1 MRTIPLIYSIIKER
15 KLLTGK
21 PTLSSGKLSIS
32 DNVPAIGLDAL
43 KSKKERGK
51 VFVVDIES
59 LNQKTFN
66 PSFMEYCKTPGNEL
80 WVIESLNRAD
90 DVFDA
95 FLGNADKI
103 VFPYDDLRNE
113 SELDKIL
120 DISDNC
126 IPLLFVGDPR
136 RNQPDIKQK
145 ITEFTSKGFVNIMVA
160 DLDGSISDETWE
172 SLLDL
177 CGGLI
182 SYSPCRQIGEM
193 ARILAEDVF
202 QLTVQ

>member
-1 MRTIPLIYSIIKER
+1 MRTIPLIYAIIEER

-21 PTLSSGKLSIS
+21 PTVSSGRLSIS
-32 DNVPAIGLDAL
+32 DNVPAIGLEAL

-59 LNQKTFN
+59 LNHKMFN

-80 WVIESLNRAD
+80 WIVESLNRAD

-103 VFPYDDLRNE
+103 VFPYADLRSE
-113 SELDKIL
+113 SELNKIL
-120 DISDNC
+120 EISDNC
-126 IPLLFVGDPR
+126 IPLLVIGDPR
-136 RNQPDIKQK
+136 RDQPDIEQK
-145 ITEFTSKGFVNIMVA
+145 IAEFTSKGFVNIMVA
-160 DLDGSISDETWE
+160 DLDGSISDETWDT
-172 SLLDL
+172 LLDL

-182 SYSPCRQIGEM
+182 SYSPCRQIGET

-202 QLTVQ
+202 QFNVR